1 MPVNSRSERFIY
13 YFNMLLWPEPH
24 LYVQSVVN
32 QYSNG
37 RYILNYQKVI
47 PLRITRVLKKKID
60 LSHGK

>member
-37 RYILNYQKVI
+37 PK
-47 PLRITRVLKKKID
+47 ITGTEESGVRSKE
-60 LSHGK
+60 SE